1 LADPAYS
8 RPRIAKEFR
17 INEKT
22 LSWLERT
29 GRVNIEWRAD
39 NGLLVADLSE
49 DTQRVLRCA
58 SAAIPALKVPE
69 GVTLLPFQRFLHLR
83 FLQLSIDDIYQELQ
97 DRNLI
102 NPNVFPLSQL
112 ETLRELFISGLPLLV
127 QRLMRT
133 GMRPETEEEKLEFA
147 TVLDVC
153 ELAIA
158 YQHPELEQAF
168 KFMTEGPV
176 KDCLDCALST
186 KATLVEVQT
195 FLRELADFPISIEGL
210 AFYQSLFH
218 DIALVP
224 PEQFKK
230 YLKLL
235 KPSLRPKMMLAVNC
249 TMEDFRLK
257 SGYERDFEVDQ
268 VLNAFKGALT
278 DNLISLINTKTP
290 DSERAFHYTL
300 RSLMM
305 VIDRL
310 EKAGTK
316 GKAAETK
323 LLGAPD
329 IMRSIQLEPQEMSR
343 MGIFR
348 NIAGTEVNVN
358 TN

>member
-1 LADPAYS
+1 MVEPVYS
-8 RPRIAKEFR
+8 RPRIAKEFK

-29 GRVNIEWRAD
+29 GRIHIEWRAE
-39 NGLLVADLSE
+39 NGLLVAELSE

-58 SAAIPALKVPE
+58 SSSIPALKVPE
-69 GVTLLPFQRFLHLR
+69 GLTLLPFQRFLHLR
-83 FLQLSIDDIYQELQ
+83 FLQLSLEELYQELQ

-112 ETLRELFISGLPLLV
+112 EALREMFIAGLPLLV
-127 QRLMRT
+127 QRSLRT
-133 GMRPETEEEKLEFA
+133 GIRPETDEEKLELA

-153 ELAIA
+153 EIAVA

-168 KFMTEGPV
+168 KFMTESPV

-195 FLRELADFPISIEGL
+195 FLKEVADFPISVEGL
-210 AFYQSLFH
+210 AFYQSVFH
-218 DIALVP
+218 DISLVSP
-224 PEQFKK
+224 DQFKK
-230 YLKLL
+230 YLKLI
-235 KPSLRPKMMLAVNC
+235 KPSLRAKMALAVNC
-249 TMEDFRLK
+249 TIEDFRLK

-290 DSERAFHYTL
+290 DSEKAFHYTL

-310 EKAGTK
+310 EKAGLKNK
-316 GKAAETK
+316 GSNTK
-323 LLGAPD
+323 LLESPD
-329 IMRSIQLEPQEMSR
+329 LLKSIQLEPQEMSR

-348 NIAGTEVNVN
+348 SVSDTDVNAN
-358 TN
+358 LS